1 LGSSFLLKRKEIS
14 EGPMVRWEKE
24 GLPGEIYIGRVT
36 SLILSIYLLLE
47 GKDW

>member
-1 LGSSFLLKRKEIS
+1 MPAIKANACL
-14 EGPMVRWEKE
+14 
-24 GLPGEIYIGRVT
+24 GEIYIGRVT